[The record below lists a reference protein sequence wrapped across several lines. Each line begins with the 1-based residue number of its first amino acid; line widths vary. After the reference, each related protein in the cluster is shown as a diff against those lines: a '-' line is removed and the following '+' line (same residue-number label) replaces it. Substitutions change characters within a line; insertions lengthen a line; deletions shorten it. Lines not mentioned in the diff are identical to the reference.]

1 MIVPADQLSQEAL
14 RGVIEEWLTRQAQEA
29 LVDHSEW
36 PTQVENVK
44 QQLLSG
50 RLLLTWDDE
59 QQSLN
64 IQRAEDLS

>member
-14 RGVIEEWLTRQAQEA
+14 QGVIEEWLTRQAQEA

-36 PTQVENVK
+36 PAQIESVK
-44 QQLLSG
+44 QQLLNG

-59 QQSLN
+59 RQTLN